1 MKILNM
7 AFPVFKTNGLK
18 ENEMP
23 YSEFSVTKSCLANN
37 FKSLIGHLN
46 STNTEQCYLQM

>member
-23 YSEFSVTKSCLANN
+23 YSEFSVTKSYVWQTIL
-37 FKSLIGHLN
+37 SL
-46 STNTEQCYLQM
+46 